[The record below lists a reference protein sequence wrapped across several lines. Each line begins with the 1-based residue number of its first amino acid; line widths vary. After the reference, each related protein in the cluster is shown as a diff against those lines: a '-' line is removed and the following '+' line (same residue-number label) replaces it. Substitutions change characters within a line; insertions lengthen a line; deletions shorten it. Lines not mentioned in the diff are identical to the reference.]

1 MPQRSSN
8 LEAVRLSLEILKKIS
23 RYREVTSAELKDQL
37 AEAGINRDIRTIQR
51 TLKFLV
57 DNFSIECSEGKPR
70 KYKWKEKAKGLLIP
84 SLGENEALMLALAE
98 RHLQTLLPQSSL
110 PSLDSVLHTANSLLE
125 EKRGAHGAWM
135 NKVRNAY
142 PTPVLIPPRIDD
154 EVLEEVSKCLFEN
167 LKLRL
172 KYQNRSG
179 EIREHIVMPVGLVN
193 RAQVLYLIVMYDDFK
208 TPYRLAIHRMKS
220 AQAMTISF
228 EPPQSFDID
237 DCIETYGF
245 SPGHLEPV
253 ILEFFI
259 KENVGQHLT
268 ESKLSEDQTCES
280 LDSELHIKATVRDS
294 VELRHWLRGFG
305 NDIRDVRMNGSPF
318 DDSELRWTE
327 IPEEGV

>member
-23 RYREVTSAELKDQL
+23 RYREVTSTELKNQL
-37 AEAGINRDIRTIQR
+37 AVAGINRDIRTIQR

-57 DNFSIECSEGKPR
+57 DNFPIECSEGKPH

-125 EKRGAHGAWM
+125 EKRSAHGAWM

-142 PTPVLIPPRIDD
+142 PTPILIPPRIDD

-228 EPPQSFDID
+228 EPPKSFDID

-253 ILEFFI
+253 MLEFFI
-259 KENVGQHLT
+259 KENVGRHLT

-280 LDSELHIKATVRDS
+280 LDNELHIKATVRDS